1 VTRPKNCPGGRC
13 DTPSHTP
20 DKKGVERSMAPL
32 VRHDSPLRIAVS
44 MHSEVLKSD
53 PILQQSKGAYDKLR

>member
-1 VTRPKNCPGGRC
+1 
-13 DTPSHTP
+13 
-20 DKKGVERSMAPL
+20 MAPL

-53 PILQQSKGAYDKLR
+53 PILQQSNGAYDKLR